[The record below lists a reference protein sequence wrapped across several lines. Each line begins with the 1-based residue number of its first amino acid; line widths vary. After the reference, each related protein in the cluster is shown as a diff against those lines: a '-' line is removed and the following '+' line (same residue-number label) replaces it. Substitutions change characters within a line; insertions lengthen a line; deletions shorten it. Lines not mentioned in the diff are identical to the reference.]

1 MKKPLHLFWQIPAL
15 TISLFICFAIG
26 GLLSGLAEAPSA
38 SSTSPSSTDQAEA
51 MAEAAGTAGMLLLS
65 CFLTSLILALW
76 LYFMQ
81 WRAWRAVLTVFIVY
95 LTANTILTQIESLFF
110 NSALKIPTSMI
121 GKIIF
126 SGLIISLLYAPIS
139 VAIMGRMR
147 KAEESIVPFR
157 LTTHLLKATFWIALI
172 YVVIYFVFGYYVA
185 WQSAAVREYY
195 SGSPDIL
202 PFSTHMLNV
211 LKGEPSLI
219 VFQLFRGVIWA
230 GLAILIAESTS
241 VVWWIKAILTG
252 LIFGVMLAGGL
263 LLPNP
268 FMPEA
273 VRWAHLWETSS
284 SNFLFG
290 VLAIYLLHR
299 LAWQKSSTLAQTD

>member
-1 MKKPLHLFWQIPAL
+1 MKNPIHLLWQVPAL

-26 GLLSGLAEAPSA
+26 GMLSGLAETA
-38 SSTSPSSTDQAEA
+38 STAADPVTQQDQAQA
-51 MAEAAGTAGMLLLS
+51 MAAAASTAGMLLLS
-65 CFLTSLILALW
+65 CFLTSAILALW

-81 WRAWRAVLTVFIVY
+81 WRAWKAILAVFIVY
-95 LTANTILTQIESLFF
+95 FTANSILTQIESVFF
-110 NSALKIPTSMI
+110 NSALKIPADMI
-121 GKIIF
+121 GKIIL
-126 SGLIISLLYAPIS
+126 SGFIISLLYAPIS
-139 VAIMGRMR
+139 VGIMGKMR
-147 KAEESIVPFR
+147 HKPSAES
-157 LTTHLLKATFWIALI
+157 TFTLSAQLIKTILWIALC
-172 YVVIYFVFGYYVA
+172 YVVVYFVFGYYIA

-195 SGSPDIL
+195 SGSTNIL
-202 PFSTHMLNV
+202 SFGAHMLSV
-211 LKGEPSLI
+211 VKGEPGLI
-219 VFQLFRGVIWA
+219 AFQFFRGVIWA

-241 VVWWIKAILTG
+241 AVWWIKSTLTG

-273 VRWAHLWETSS
+273 VRWAHLWETST

-290 VLAIYLLHR
+290 VLAIYMLHR